1 MNGPL
6 YDAALAG
13 QRCWVRSA
21 DYQTRE
27 IPLERWLGDCDDD
40 PCDRALA
47 ARCEGPTI
55 DVGCGPGRFVA
66 ALSARGVPAVG
77 IDQSAVAVHLAE
89 RRGGRALRGDVFDA
103 LPREGWWQTVLL
115 ADGNIGIGGDP
126 LRLFNRCRALLRDGG
141 HCVVEFDPAA
151 TGATKTM
158 MRLESDGQVGPWFPW
173 ATVGL
178 DAVEELGQRVSLRL
192 KDVEII
198 GERGVAEL
206 AAI

>member
-1 MNGPL
+1 MIGPL
-6 YDAALAG
+6 YDAALGG
-13 QRCWVRSA
+13 QRCWVRAA
-21 DYQTRE
+21 DYQIRE
-27 IPLERWLGDCDDD
+27 MPLHLWHGDCDSD

-47 ARCEGPTI
+47 DRCEGPTI
-55 DVGCGPGRFVA
+55 QVGCGAGRFVA
-66 ALSARGVPAVG
+66 ALAARGVHAVG
-77 IDQSAVAVHLAE
+77 IDSSAVAVQLAE
-89 RRGGRALRGDVFDA
+89 QRGGRALRGDVFDG

-115 ADGNIGIGGDP
+115 ADGNIGMGGDP

-151 TGATKTM
+151 TGATTTM
-158 MRLESDGQVGPWFPW
+158 LRLETDDQVGPWFPW

-178 DAVEELGQRVSLRL
+178 DAVEEFGQRVSLRL